1 MFYTGM
7 INTNF
12 NGPLKNRNKNIPDTF
27 IYKSIRLDDEK
38 QPYRHYTA
46 FNKNGKIIGT
56 IDGEMH
62 TIHPSVGSPFFPGLK
77 SFKSFYVYYLE
88 SHQHNFGSKLL
99 DFVQN
104 VSRENG
110 GGGRFHLIATSDF
123 NPQKP
128 AHIFYRKY
136 GMDSLYDLTIKNI
149 DRCIKGEIPVSKLEL
164 ELEDIPMYYIPK
176 KINKQPASKSGLSL
190 IKRFIKLFK

>member
-1 MFYTGM
+1 MITGP
-7 INTNF
+7 IKKTNV
-12 NGPLKNRNKNIPDTF
+12 PEVL
-27 IYKSIRLDDEK
+27 IYKSMRSDN
-38 QPYRHYTA
+38 QGNPYRHYTA
-46 FNKNGKIIGT
+46 FNRKGKIVGL

-62 TIHPSVGSPFFPGLK
+62 TIHTLTGSPFFPGFK

-104 VSRENG
+104 ISRENG
-110 GGGRFHLIATSDF
+110 GEGRFHLIATADF
-123 NPQKP
+123 TPQKP

-136 GMDSLYDLTIKNI
+136 GMDSLYDITIRNI
-149 DRCIKGEIPVSKLEL
+149 DRCIKGKIPVSQLEL
-164 ELEDIPMYYIPK
+164 PDMPMYFIPQ
-176 KINKQPASKSGLSL
+176 KINKQPASKNGLSL

>member
-1 MFYTGM
+1 MITGP
-7 INTNF
+7 I
-12 NGPLKNRNKNIPDTF
+12 KKRNIPEVL
-27 IYKSIRLDDEK
+27 IYKSIRADANGT
-38 QPYRHYTA
+38 PYRHYTA
-46 FNKNGKIIGT
+46 FNQNGKIIGL
-56 IDGEMH
+56 IDGEMQ
-62 TIHPSVGSPFFPGLK
+62 TINPLIGSPLFPDLK

-104 VSRENG
+104 VSRKNG

-136 GMDSLYDLTIKNI
+136 GLDSLYDLTIKKI
-149 DRCIKGEIPVSKLEL
+149 DRCIKGKLSVSKLEL

-176 KINKQPASKSGLSL
+176 KINKQQAPKKGMSL
-190 IKRFIKLFK
+190 IKKLIKLFK